1 MLYTHQIGSD
11 CKKISDQKLECDGK
25 AKLVFTY
32 DRYFVWKVYWMEH
45 LGVTVPTSETFFGR
59 ELSMTLFFG
68 TCMQCDGISI
78 EGWKYTSICI
88 VAYIHW
94 KILKTH
100 NYDYQNLLQTRFWC
114 WKATHV
120 VNIGV
125 VFWKVDSEAHL
136 VITVPSS
143 ETFLVENYS
152 RCRILQLDTARRDLT
167 WGIQIHQQM

>member
-1 MLYTHQIGSD
+1 
-11 CKKISDQKLECDGK
+11 
-25 AKLVFTY
+25 
-32 DRYFVWKVYWMEH
+32 
-45 LGVTVPTSETFFGR
+45 
-59 ELSMTLFFG
+59 MTLFFG

-78 EGWKYTSICI
+78 EGWKHTSKCI
-88 VAYIHW
+88 VAYIHR
-94 KILKTH
+94 KTFKTH

-167 WGIQIHQQM
+167 WGIQIHQQMWCWAHPSKTTSNLTTMNVIIIFGLGFGSKLQTIQWRVL